1 MGESRLG
8 AWWPVVKGFDC
19 QLAKVTGSNPIMLQ
33 DLFCFPALSNGKVCV
48 YQLLEGSYFFP
59 IKSYYLPIPKLSRC
73 ILARFIFKNNVCQ
86 SELIITWYVNNV

>member
-1 MGESRLG
+1 
-8 AWWPVVKGFDC
+8 
-19 QLAKVTGSNPIMLQ
+19 MLQ